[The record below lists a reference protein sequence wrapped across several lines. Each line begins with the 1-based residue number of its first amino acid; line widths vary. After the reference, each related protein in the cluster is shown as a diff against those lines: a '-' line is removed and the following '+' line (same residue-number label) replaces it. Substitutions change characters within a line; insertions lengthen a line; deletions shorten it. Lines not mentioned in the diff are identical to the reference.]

1 MAFTSPDGQI
11 DRIRRKVLNMQRRSA
26 ALAALIEEQILFL
39 DLRRQHMHSQGIAIS
54 RRNLRILQAMGALAA
69 ATAFVGGYLAATGGN
84 W

>member
-39 DLRRQHMHSQGIAIS
+39 DLKRQHMNAQGIAIS
-54 RRNLRILQAMGALAA
+54 RRNLRILQAMAAAAA
-69 ATAFVGGYLAATGGN
+69 ATAFVGGYLAATTGI